1 MKIKNLDLNDAIFLS
16 YTQDSKLLWHD
27 ELLVDNNGQIIY
39 DKEFSAILSN
49 DNFIYIFSLE
59 NSYLVLSRINI
70 NLELK
75 LDTYK
80 LVNISD
86 KAEILNVY
94 FYNSDIVVII
104 SDDTASIS
112 QFLIS
117 FEEEKLITA
126 MISNIGE
133 KQDLY
138 RVYNDIELRLIST
151 PNIQPNL
158 EIDGKIIQN
167 YLCDRGNMVC
177 SLYSTTRI
185 SLYNFENDSYLIESL
200 DLFYPIINAILDEW
214 NLFVILNRFGRTILV
229 SIDLKT
235 NMIKEYDFEGK
246 IDFCL
251 LQNSRL
257 VLKHST
263 IEGFEFLLFEDG
275 KFETIYRDM
284 SEELISKEF
293 YFEKFEGIHY
303 KSNNPEK
310 LLVSLHGGPES
321 YEFNSFTNAKIY
333 RFALNNSVDV
343 LVANYI
349 GSSYSVNT
357 ELSNK
362 NWNYVIDE
370 LVRTIEYIVS
380 KTVKDVKKVYLYSG
394 SFGSILGLL
403 LSARFSHNLGGHICV
418 SPLIDLSNQIKKTS
432 GMERKWFTDKFSTTE
447 ITEMFSDKVWK
458 KNLPYKTFIMQS
470 PRDKVLDFYYMK
482 STLNNYKCFEI
493 DELPINGHGPE
504 TEFELDILN
513 QSVLE
518 KMNKLFV
525 D

>member
-16 YTQDSKLLWHD
+16 YTQDRKLLWHD

-39 DKEFSAILSN
+39 DKEFSAI
-49 DNFIYIFSLE
+49 
-59 NSYLVLSRINI
+59 
-70 NLELK
+70 
-75 LDTYK
+75 
-80 LVNISD
+80 
-86 KAEILNVY
+86 
-94 FYNSDIVVII
+94 
-104 SDDTASIS
+104 
-112 QFLIS
+112 
-117 FEEEKLITA
+117 
-126 MISNIGE
+126 
-133 KQDLY
+133 
-138 RVYNDIELRLIST
+138 
-151 PNIQPNL
+151 
-158 EIDGKIIQN
+158 
-167 YLCDRGNMVC
+167 
-177 SLYSTTRI
+177 
-185 SLYNFENDSYLIESL
+185 
-200 DLFYPIINAILDEW
+200 
-214 NLFVILNRFGRTILV
+214 
-229 SIDLKT
+229 
-235 NMIKEYDFEGK
+235 
-246 IDFCL
+246 
-251 LQNSRL
+251 
-257 VLKHST
+257 
-263 IEGFEFLLFEDG
+263 
-275 KFETIYRDM
+275 
-284 SEELISKEF
+284 
-293 YFEKFEGIHY
+293 
-303 KSNNPEK
+303 
-310 LLVSLHGGPES
+310 
-321 YEFNSFTNAKIY
+321 
-333 RFALNNSVDV
+333 
-343 LVANYI
+343 
-349 GSSYSVNT
+349 
-357 ELSNK
+357 LSNK